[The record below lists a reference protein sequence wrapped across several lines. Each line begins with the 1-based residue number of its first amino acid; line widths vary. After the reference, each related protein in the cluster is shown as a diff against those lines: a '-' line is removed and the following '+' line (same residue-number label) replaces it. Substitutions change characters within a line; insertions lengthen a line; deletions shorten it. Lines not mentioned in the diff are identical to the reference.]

1 MQCFKPSS
9 FPIRPPN
16 CEYIITWTDQQSPS
30 VPLFRKVMLHG
41 VAKSNDTF
49 FTASV
54 PPPPKRSGNNIT

>member
-9 FPIRPPN
+9 LLIQPSH
-16 CEYIITWTDQQSPS
+16 CEYEITWTDQQLPS
-30 VPLFRKVMLHG
+30 VRLSHKVMLRG